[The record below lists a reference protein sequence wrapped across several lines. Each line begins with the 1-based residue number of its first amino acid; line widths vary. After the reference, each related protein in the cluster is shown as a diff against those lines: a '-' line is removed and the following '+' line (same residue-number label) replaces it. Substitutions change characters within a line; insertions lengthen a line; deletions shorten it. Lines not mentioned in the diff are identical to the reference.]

1 MWALVP
7 KLPLQPQ
14 LHQTVIEILM
24 SGMSASEDSAAAA
37 ALAFR
42 HICNGPADDYFL
54 LASRCIL
61 YCGHLFDASAVFPPL
76 ADGAMI
82 GNTTQV
88 SFSLLFECSNLTC
101 THLAKKMFLKEACNS
116 IMTSLSDVLDLAN
129 SS

>member
-14 LHQTVIEILM
+14 LHQTVCLAIGVYSKLLDASLNGLLVLLSVIEILM

-88 SFSLLFECSNLTC
+88 TYALLAFRRAYE
-101 THLAKKMFLKEACNS
+101 
-116 IMTSLSDVLDLAN
+116 
-129 SS
+129 